1 MRSQYSLEEQETT
14 INVFPRGIS
23 DQAEVYTCIPSMVQR
38 LTKLHKNHPDEMS
51 VIYKDGCAHATVP
64 RGWIK
69 IQPKRKCT
77 LTAEQK
83 AANAARLAAVRK
95 EKSEVVQT

>member
-38 LTKLHKNHPDEMS
+38 LTKLHKSHPDEMS
-51 VIYKDGCAHATVP
+51 VIYRNHDSSFG
-64 RGWIK
+64 GWNS
-69 IQPKRKCT
+69 RKK
-77 LTAEQK
+77 L
-83 AANAARLAAVRK
+83 LVI
-95 EKSEVVQT
+95 